1 MPVLLVF
8 DEFAALR
15 EATQVVD
22 LLLQARQAKTPLVV
36 ATQFLPEDPSI
47 RRPVLSAGVLIAHRL
62 EAEDADMI
70 AAQFGTHTVPM
81 HTAQVDYESGTS
93 EKGSVRWVEEFN
105 VHPNV
110 LKELPNGVAAVYS
123 RPSQRRTIVKVNVT
137 TF

>member
-1 MPVLLVF
+1 MRAAARDQDVVPVLLVF

-93 EKGSVRWVEEFN
+93 EKGRSV
-105 VHPNV
+105 
-110 LKELPNGVAAVYS
+110 GS
-123 RPSQRRTIVKVNVT
+123 RSSTSIPTS
-137 TF
+137 